1 MKLQNSFYHI
11 DCTSATKDEF
21 LFDISFNADHVIYR
35 AHFPEKPITPGV
47 CILQIAQELLELQIR
62 RYLHLIRVV
71 NVKYLA
77 VLSPTENTKVTY
89 RFSKLT
95 EGEKDCKVHVQ
106 VENANGT
113 FAKLSLV
120 FGYEDFCI
128 LIPTFNNEQ
137 TIVQIVERA
146 QKCAYPII
154 IVNDGSTDRTKELLQ
169 RFADKMIILHQEKNR
184 GKGIALKIGLAYAKE
199 AGFRYA
205 ITIDSDGQ
213 HYPEDIP
220 LLVNEVQKHP
230 DALIT
235 GSRNLQSENRSKNST
250 FANKFSN
257 FWFYVQTGK
266 RLPDTQT
273 GFRLYPLHKMKHFA
287 LLTAK
292 YEAELELLVFASW
305 HGIELRS
312 IPVRVYY
319 PPLDERVSHF
329 RPFIDFARI
338 SLLNTFLCCAA
349 IVYGLPLRIGH
360 FIRRISR

>member
-1 MKLQNSFYHI
+1 M
-11 DCTSATKDEF
+11 
-21 LFDISFNADHVIYR
+21 
-35 AHFPEKPITPGV
+35 
-47 CILQIAQELLELQIR
+47 
-62 RYLHLIRVV
+62 
-71 NVKYLA
+71 
-77 VLSPTENTKVTY
+77 
-89 RFSKLT
+89 
-95 EGEKDCKVHVQ
+95 
-106 VENANGT
+106 
-113 FAKLSLV
+113 
-120 FGYEDFCI
+120 
-128 LIPTFNNEQ
+128 
-137 TIVQIVERA
+137 
-146 QKCAYPII
+146 
-154 IVNDGSTDRTKELLQ
+154 LQ

-199 AGFRYA
+199 VGFRYA

-220 LLVNEVQKHP
+220 LLVEEVQKHP

-273 GFRLYPLHKMKHFA
+273 GFRLYPLHRMKHFA

-338 SLLNTFLCCAA
+338 SLLNTFLCFAA
-349 IVYGLPLRIGH
+349 IVYGLPLRIVH
-360 FIRRISR
+360 FIRRIGR